1 MSEAKNSFGGLINRA
16 NTAEREL
23 VGLRVSQQKLPKLK
37 DKVEN
42 RGEHPRAGRQYPSLE
57 SNKEEEEKNTWG
69 K

>member
-1 MSEAKNSFGGLINRA
+1 MSEAKNCFGGLINRV

-23 VGLRVSQQKLPKLK
+23 VGLSISQQKLPKLK

-42 RGEHPRAGRQYPSLE
+42 RGGLPRAVRQYPSLE
-57 SNKEEEEKNTWG
+57 SNKEEEEENTCR